1 MAGREIDETIT
12 FSLDKKQGNEE
23 MTKEAEMKQI
33 LETVYRSLSVKG
45 YNPVNQI
52 VWYILTEDPTYITN
66 YNNARSLIRKID
78 RDELLNALVRNYLG
92 LTQ

>member
-1 MAGREIDETIT
+1 MASREIDETIT

-23 MTKEAEMKQI
+23 MTKEAEMKQT
-33 LETVYRSLSVKG
+33 LETVYRSLNVKG

>member
-1 MAGREIDETIT
+1 MASREIDETIT
-12 FSLDKKQGNEE
+12 FSLDKKQGEE
-23 MTKEAEMKQI
+23 MTKEAEMKQT